1 MKVPWTFPYLQHD
14 KNTGPWNQKPGF
26 WNRVCYQ
33 LYYLLSLG
41 SSFLTDL
48 RAYTFDTS
56 ASPFRPHLH
65 PHLGGHTSLH
75 CLKSC
80 SVLGW
85 NPKSS
90 GSGPR
95 LRLLLPLTPLPL
107 AHFTLPHWPP
117 LFPQSGQAPC
127 WLLHLL
133 FCLECSAPRSS
144 VTGSFFVFRSQF
156 KCHFLTLPSKAPFS
170 T

>member
-95 LRLLLPLTPLPL
+95 LRLLLPDTTASCSLASLCHTGLLCSLNQGKLP
-107 AHFTLPHWPP
+107 A
-117 LFPQSGQAPC
+117 G
-127 WLLHLL
+127 
-133 FCLECSAPRSS
+133 FCTCSS
-144 VTGSFFVFRSQF
+144 VWNV
-156 KCHFLTLPSKAPFS
+156 LPPGLQWLAPS
-170 T
+170 SCSDLSSNVTS

>member
-107 AHFTLPHWPP
+107 ARSLHSATLASFVPSIRASS
-117 LFPQSGQAPC
+117 LLAFALALLSGMFCPQVFSD
-127 WLLHLL
+127 WLLL
-133 FCLECSAPRSS
+133 RVQIS
-144 VTGSFFVFRSQF
+144 VQMS
-156 KCHFLTLPSKAPFS
+156 LPNTA